1 MRSSKKEDNFSL
13 CVLLCVTLLVWQLI
27 NPHSNFLFLKNEGLL
42 MILEEMLLIELT
54 VPDAVSAFLRSSV
67 AVVDLALLNFY
78 LWQTLQACQVS
89 NRKS

>member
-1 MRSSKKEDNFSL
+1 
-13 CVLLCVTLLVWQLI
+13 
-27 NPHSNFLFLKNEGLL
+27 

-78 LWQTLQACQVS
+78 LWQMLQACQVS

>member
-1 MRSSKKEDNFSL
+1 
-13 CVLLCVTLLVWQLI
+13 
-27 NPHSNFLFLKNEGLL
+27 

-54 VPDAVSAFLRSSV
+54 VPDAVSAFLCSSV